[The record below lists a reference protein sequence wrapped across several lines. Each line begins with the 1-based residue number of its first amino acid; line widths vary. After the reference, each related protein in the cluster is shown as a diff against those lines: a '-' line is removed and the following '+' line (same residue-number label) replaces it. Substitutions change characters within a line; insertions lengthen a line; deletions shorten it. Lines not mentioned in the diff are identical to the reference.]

1 MSARRLV
8 ALLLA
13 AVALAGAGF
22 AARAAAPRPGAGAG
36 ARDRGAIEGPTLA
49 AVQQTIEPQGGG
61 ADTAVPMK
69 LAYKNTLP
77 DSAGRGIAERW
88 CLVCHSAMLITQQAK
103 DSTAWEKTLGQM
115 EKWGVTVTPE
125 ERDSLRL
132 YLVQNF
138 GPRVAP
144 VPRGAAPAPAARDT
158 TKAPAPPR

>member
-13 AVALAGAGF
+13 AAALAGAGF
-22 AARAAAPRPGAGAG
+22 AARAAAPRPGAG
-36 ARDRGAIEGPTLA
+36 GAIAGPTLA

-88 CLVCHSAMLITQQAK
+88 CLLCHSAMLIMQQAK
-103 DSTAWEKTLGQM
+103 DSTADWHCRASRR
-115 EKWGVTVTPE
+115 GVA
-125 ERDSLRL
+125 S
-132 YLVQNF
+132 
-138 GPRVAP
+138 
-144 VPRGAAPAPAARDT
+144 
-158 TKAPAPPR
+158 